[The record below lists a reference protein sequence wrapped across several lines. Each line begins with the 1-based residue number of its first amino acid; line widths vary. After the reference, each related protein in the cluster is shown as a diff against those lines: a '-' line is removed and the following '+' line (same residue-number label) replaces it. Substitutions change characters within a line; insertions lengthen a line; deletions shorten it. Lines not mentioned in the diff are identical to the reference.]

1 MISIYYSPK
10 WDNLMLLNIAKD
22 GNIYVLDKT
31 MGSLENIKTI
41 IIDLIRSEYEF
52 IGNFKE

>member
-1 MISIYYSPK
+1 
-10 WDNLMLLNIAKD
+10 MLLNIAKD